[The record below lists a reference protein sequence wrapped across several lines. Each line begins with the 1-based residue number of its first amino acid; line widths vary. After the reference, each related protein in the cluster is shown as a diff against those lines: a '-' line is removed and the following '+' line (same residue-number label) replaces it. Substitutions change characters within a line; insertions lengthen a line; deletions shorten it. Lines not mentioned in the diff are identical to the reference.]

1 MEIHE
6 LLQTPIN
13 KLGFSP
19 GFCSV
24 CAAMNFTKLI
34 DITAISPDELINKK
48 GFSYGWLGELS
59 GYLDKKGLLHL
70 LQKPQ
75 EKNYG

>member
-1 MEIHE
+1 METHE

-13 KLGFSP
+13 KLGLSP
-19 GFCSV
+19 GFCKVSLS
-24 CAAMNFTKLI
+24 MNFTKLI
-34 DITAISPDELINKK
+34 DITSISPDELINKK
-48 GFSYGWLGELS
+48 GFSYSWLGELS
-59 GYLDKKGLLHL
+59 SYLDKKGLLHL